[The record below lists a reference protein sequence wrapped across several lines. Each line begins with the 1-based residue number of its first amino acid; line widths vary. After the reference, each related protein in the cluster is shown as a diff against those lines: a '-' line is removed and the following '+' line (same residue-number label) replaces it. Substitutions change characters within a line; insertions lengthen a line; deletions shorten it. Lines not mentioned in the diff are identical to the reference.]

1 TTFDNNSSA
10 IDRMPILALEAIFAI
25 PDLEGRFL
33 EGDEAGASFTLQHR
47 VGFSHFQSTLYECI
61 NVMTVVE
68 NTTNS
73 TIKKKQH
80 NI

>member
-1 TTFDNNSSA
+1 DA
-10 IDRMPILALEAIFAI
+10 INAGRKKVIGMMLLADRHDVISH
-25 PDLEGRFL
+25 FL
-33 EGDEAGASFTLQHR
+33 HGDKAGASFALQHR